1 MGKLPC
7 TSFAICTHIIHG
19 RLIMQAETK
28 GYHILTNNCLLKR
41 SDLAECG
48 LPFCVPEALDLVQ
61 MVHTRHYICCLA
73 AKQQLSLT
81 RKSQPHHTSDHVP
94 SLAPHL

>member
-48 LPFCVPEALDLVQ
+48 LPFCVPVPNGAHKTLHL
-61 MVHTRHYICCLA
+61 
-73 AKQQLSLT
+73 LT
-81 RKSQPHHTSDHVP
+81 WS
-94 SLAPHL
+94 

>member
-1 MGKLPC
+1 MGRLPC

-19 RLIMQAETK
+19 RLIMQAETN

-41 SDLAECG
+41 SECG
-48 LPFCVPEALDLVQ
+48 LPFCAPEALGLAQ

-81 RKSQPHHTSDHVP
+81 RKSQLCHTSDHVP
-94 SLAPHL
+94 SLSSHL